1 MSRAPMQK
9 SRGVALISVLLIV
22 ALATTLAHQMA
33 ARHSLSI
40 AQSRLLISA
49 SQARQYALG
58 GEEYARQILYAD
70 WLEEETRDTDTLLE
84 PWALGTGT
92 NAKDEAKERRR
103 GADQRER
110 ELEDRNERQL
120 PRDTENEDAALPG
133 TKPTTAIHTFKI
145 DDGTLAI
152 RIEDISSR
160 FNVNAVVGAEGA
172 ANFARFQRLLDQL
185 SMDSNIADAWRDWID
200 DDQNVEGLGAEDA
213 DHLLRETPL
222 RTADQSAIHISEM
235 LVATSISA
243 EDFDLLKPHIAA
255 LPVDTLR
262 VNINTASATLL
273 QALAPNINATDM
285 QLLVAAPREF
295 EDVESLIAEQA
306 EMGESVAVL
315 TVTTEFFRIQVRAEI
330 EDAGAAL
337 TSIVHRDPST
347 GALTLLSRNF
357 GEAWDGADPSDESTS
372 NSEERTDQI

>member
-1 MSRAPMQK
+1 MQK

-40 AQSRLLISA
+40 AQSRLSISA

-92 NAKDEAKERRR
+92 NAKDEVEERRR
-103 GADQRER
+103 SADQRER
-110 ELEDRNERQL
+110 ELEERNERQL
-120 PRDTENEDAALPG
+120 PRDTEDEDAALPG
-133 TKPTTAIHTFKI
+133 TKPTTATHKFEI

-152 RIEDISSR
+152 RIEDLSSR
-160 FNVNAVVGAEGA
+160 FNVNAVVGSEGA

-222 RTADQSAIHISEM
+222 RTADQSAIHVSEM

-306 EMGESVAVL
+306 ELGESVAVL

-357 GEAWDGADPSDESTS
+357 GEVWDGTDQPPSDESKR
-372 NSEERTDQI
+372 NSEERTDLS

>member
-1 MSRAPMQK
+1 MQR

-84 PWALGTGT
+84 PWALGSGT

-103 GADQRER
+103 DANQRER
-110 ELEDRNERQL
+110 ELEERNERQL
-120 PRDTENEDAALPG
+120 PRDRTDDEDAAPPG
-133 TKPTTAIHTFKI
+133 ATPTTATHTFEI

-160 FNVNAVVGAEGA
+160 FNVNAVVGSEGA

-222 RTADQSAIHISEM
+222 RTADQSAIHVSEL

-306 EMGESVAVL
+306 ELGESVAVL

-337 TSIVHRDPST
+337 TSIVHRDPTT

-357 GEAWDGADPSDESTS
+357 GEAWDGTDQPPSDESKR
-372 NSEERTDQI
+372 NSEERTDLS

>member
-1 MSRAPMQK
+1 
-9 SRGVALISVLLIV
+9 
-22 ALATTLAHQMA
+22 
-33 ARHSLSI
+33 
-40 AQSRLLISA
+40 
-49 SQARQYALG
+49 
-58 GEEYARQILYAD
+58 
-70 WLEEETRDTDTLLE
+70 
-84 PWALGTGT
+84 
-92 NAKDEAKERRR
+92 
-103 GADQRER
+103 
-110 ELEDRNERQL
+110 
-120 PRDTENEDAALPG
+120 
-133 TKPTTAIHTFKI
+133 
-145 DDGTLAI
+145 
-152 RIEDISSR
+152 
-160 FNVNAVVGAEGA
+160 
-172 ANFARFQRLLDQL
+172 
-185 SMDSNIADAWRDWID
+185 MDSNIADAWRDWID

-222 RTADQSAIHISEM
+222 RTADQSAIHVSEM

-243 EDFDLLKPHIAA
+243 QDFDILKPHIAA

-306 EMGESVAVL
+306 ELGESVAVL

-337 TSIVHRDPST
+337 TSIVHRDPTT

-357 GEAWDGADPSDESTS
+357 GEAWDGTDQPPSDESKR
-372 NSEERTDQI
+372 NSEERTDLS